1 MKKFKINEQNIRD
14 ILRPKSQEEI
24 YQAAV
29 SIKDP
34 QELLRISVNKL
45 GDPKLVQLAIDRGAD
60 PGVITDVIKVS
71 NSGVIYILL
80 SNVKNITPN
89 SLIYKALK
97 MGLEDKVIEL
107 IKDNKLNP
115 GHKNSILFVWA
126 VGFGREQLIDLLLE
140 DPRVNLETE
149 KESIAEALS
158 IAIAKGNNELVSK
171 ILNDERVDPSGDY
184 NRPINTAAQFGNKDI
199 FKLLINHPRINLD
212 ETILKE
218 TMDFAKENNNQDIIN
233 IIKNKMKKIVRES
246 LVAAEPQREV
256 KPVTPEVEPAIKPG
270 KPDIKPGRR
279 SPSPIKRERPSVNP
293 RPKASA
299 DDVTEKF
306 LDLVKEE

>member
-1 MKKFKINEQNIRD
+1 MKKFKINEQNIHD

-24 YQAAV
+24 YQAAT

-60 PGVITDVIKVS
+60 PNTISDVIKV
-71 NSGVIYILL
+71 NSPEIINILL
-80 SNVKNITPN
+80 SNARSVAPN
-89 SLIYKALK
+89 SLVYKALK
-97 MGLEDKVIEL
+97 MGLEDKIIEL
-107 IKDNKLNP
+107 IENNKLNP

-126 VGFGREQLIDLLLE
+126 VGFGREQLVDLLLE
-140 DPRVNLETE
+140 DPRINLETE

-158 IAIAKGNNELVSK
+158 IAIAKGNNELVTK
-171 ILNDERVDPSGDY
+171 ILSDERVDPSGDY
-184 NRPINTAAQFGNKDI
+184 NRPINTAAQFGNKDV
-199 FKLLINHPRINLD
+199 FELLINHPRINLD
-212 ETILKE
+212 EKILE
-218 TMDFAKENNNQDIIN
+218 EIMNFAKENNNKDIIN
-233 IIKNKMKKIVRES
+233 IIKNRMKKIVRES

-256 KPVTPEVEPAIKPG
+256 KPSTPEVEPAVKPG
-270 KPDIKPGRR
+270 RPGVKPGRR
-279 SPSPIKRERPSVNP
+279 HPSPIKRERPSVDP

-299 DDVTEKF
+299 DDVAEKF